1 MDTPI
6 DRVLSR
12 TDIEQLTKA
21 KHARLQREILDA
33 KGIGYLIGADGRP
46 VTTWTEVHRA
56 LAEPGSGVNG

>member
-56 LAEPGSGVNG
+56 LAEPGSAA